1 MSSLKLYHVSEQQ
14 IHNKMLY
21 PRVPDNYMTNIGAEE
36 NKTHRVCFAETI
48 DGALAALGQ
57 NIEGKKFYVYTADI
71 TDQVVVSNHTII
83 QKGYVPDGRHTKET
97 WVLDPVRIK
106 LDCMIK
112 VGEADRPLPYKYKEG
127 SKEYKAELWSW
138 KYTKVRI
145 PRSLMLN
152 K

>member
-1 MSSLKLYHVSEQQ
+1 MKFYHVSEQN
-14 IHNKMLY
+14 IHNKILY

-36 NKTHRVCFAETI
+36 NETPRVCFAETI

-71 TDQVVVSNHTII
+71 TNQRFLTNLTIV
-83 QKGYVPDGRHTKET
+83 QKNYVPDARHTKEM

-127 SKEYKAELWSW
+127 SKEYKTELWSW
-138 KYTKVRI
+138 KYTKVKV
-145 PRSLMLN
+145 PRSLIIN